1 MAKVTDVTP
10 GLASSFALDTV
21 SLKLDLKKE
30 SAILEVHVTRSW
42 WKLLGTSRRAASS
55 RQPV

>member
-10 GLASSFALDTV
+10 GLPRSFALDTV

-30 SAILEVHVTRSW
+30 SAILGGPCDEKLVEATR
-42 WKLLGTSRRAASS
+42 KF
-55 RQPV
+55 